1 MDGVPTTRK
10 ESSVNT
16 TWMKSAGAIGVVI
29 ALTGCDF
36 LVPISHE
43 PAGRVDETLVGLWRR
58 MDTSGHAED
67 LLVLKWDDGHWL
79 FSLPAGRED
88 ALYARAWPVRVA
100 GRTLVQLEWIGSGKG
115 ALVQEARRYQLATW
129 SRDGDRLIVRRIN
142 PEVVGRDWRES
153 QRLREAI
160 EKTLN
165 QPEVL
170 IDERVFHRVPQE
182 P

>member
-1 MDGVPTTRK
+1 M
-10 ESSVNT
+10 NT
-16 TWMKSAGAIGVVI
+16 TWMRSAVAIGVAV

-43 PAGRVDETLVGLWRR
+43 PAGRLDESLVGLWRR
-58 MDTSGHAED
+58 TDPSGPTED
-67 LLVLKWDDGHWL
+67 LLVLKWDEGHWL
-79 FSLPAGRED
+79 VSLPAGRQD
-88 ALYARAWPVRVA
+88 ALYARGWPVRVA
-100 GRTLVQLEWIGSGKG
+100 DRTLVQLEWIGSGKG
-115 ALVQEARRYQLATW
+115 AVVQDARRYQLATW
-129 SRDGDRLIVRRIN
+129 SRDGDRLIIRRIN
-142 PEVVGRDWRES
+142 PEVVGRDWCES

-165 QPEVL
+165 QPDVF